1 MYERIAVPLDG
12 SNLAELALPYAERLA
27 GAFGS
32 ELILLLVSEPAES
45 EHRHMQ
51 QLYIEKMADLAKS
64 NLKGKAVTVKAVILS
79 GESAKEI
86 VDYAERNNISL
97 IIMASHGRSGIM
109 AWAIGS
115 VGNKVLQMINMPI
128 LLVRA
133 KTPNIEASTEKLFSR
148 ILIPLDGS
156 ELGEAAL
163 PYVQELSNKLS
174 TEVTLLQVVAPG
186 KHVHTI
192 GGLNYVPFKEQILE
206 SMKTEAIQYLEKV
219 SQKLTGTKAITK
231 RELRIGDA
239 AHEIIEFADETNTSL
254 IAMST
259 HGYSGVKQWIMG
271 SIAQKILQA
280 GSKPILFVKAPGV
293 KA

>member
-115 VGNKVLQMINMPI
+115 VGNKVLQMISMPI
-128 LLVRA
+128 LLIKV

-259 HGYSGVKQWIMG
+259 HGYSGVNQWIMG